1 MEASVEYLMLFFGPT
16 FLYHETFFTLILLFW
31 KCSTKNVVLNTQLL
45 HLLVLQQEQYS
56 FSLPFTVKTNAWV
69 FYLSCVTT
77 KHSTSF
83 SNQLRSYC
91 YSENIF
97 LPHPFPLNCVKAF
110 PLGFSVAVTHC
121 LLGVISF
128 SVFLRKL
135 YSLLLQVV
143 NDSIFCLILIFH

>member
-1 MEASVEYLMLFFGPT
+1 MEAFAEYLKLFFGPT
-16 FLYHETFFTLILLFW
+16 FLYHETLFTFILLFW
-31 KCSTKNVVLNTQLL
+31 KCSTKNFVLNTQLL
-45 HLLVLQQEQYS
+45 LLLVLQQEQYS

-110 PLGFSVAVTHC
+110 PPWLFCGCNTLSIRC
-121 LLGVISF
+121 Y
-128 SVFLRKL
+128 FL
-135 YSLLLQVV
+135 
-143 NDSIFCLILIFH
+143 FCFFKETLFTPLIGCK